1 MIYIHSANV
10 PSNQCLVSMTSLCKS
25 VSNICPG
32 TDKITIEMA
41 NNTAWRT
48 FLIKKKTYDNSKV
61 YPITSFMK
69 PNNVKLLKK
78 YFQTQEFWGY
88 FKNLI
93 KFASEEQF
101 VLLAPDLKVRNF
113 VIRIEESFLIWILH
127 SRFVVFT

>member
-61 YPITSFMK
+61 YPITYFMK

-78 YFQTQEFWGY
+78 IFQTQEFWGY

-101 VLLAPDLKVRNF
+101 VLLAPDLKVRDF

>member
-61 YPITSFMK
+61 YPITYFMK

-78 YFQTQEFWGY
+78 FFQTQEFWGY

-101 VLLAPDLKVRNF
+101 VLLAPDLKVRDF

>member
-41 NNTAWRT
+41 NNTAWHT

-101 VLLAPDLKVRNF
+101 VLLAPDLKVRDF
-113 VIRIEESFLIWILH
+113 VIWIEESFLIWILH